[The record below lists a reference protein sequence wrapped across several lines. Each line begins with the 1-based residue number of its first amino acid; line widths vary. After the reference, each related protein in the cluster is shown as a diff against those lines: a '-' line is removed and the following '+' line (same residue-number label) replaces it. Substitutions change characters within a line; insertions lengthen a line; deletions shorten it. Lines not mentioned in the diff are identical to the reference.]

1 MRYGANLW
9 DIDSTADWPMLGN
22 KEIEA
27 DFEFTWEVLTDF
39 FNQKRIQRTLD
50 AIDETKV
57 TGWEKWWQV
66 ELALYLSDHDDVAN
80 WNMEERFF
88 TDLRRSV
95 EKDSIAVDLCFRRKR
110 CSKDSMIYL
119 ELKQDADWK
128 RCIENML
135 RDALKVSD
143 AQTRSQEGATMRSF
157 FVAGI
162 YPSIPKVEVHNY
174 VEKRLDEL
182 DIDWDLMDTKFIAGT
197 PYGFTMF

>member
-1 MRYGANLW
+1 LGA
-9 DIDSTADWPMLGN
+9 IHET
-22 KEIEA
+22 
-27 DFEFTWEVLTDF
+27 EVS
-39 FNQKRIQRTLD
+39 
-50 AIDETKV
+50 
-57 TGWEKWWQV
+57 GWEKWWQV
-66 ELALYLSDHDDVAN
+66 ELALYLNDHDDVAD

-95 EKDSIAVDLCFRRKR
+95 EKDSIAIDLCFRRKR

-128 RCIENML
+128 RCMDKLL

-143 AQTRSQEGATMRSF
+143 AQTRSQEGDAVRSF

-162 YPSIPKVEVHNY
+162 YPSIPKVEVHDY
-174 VEKRLDEL
+174 VEKRLEEL
-182 DIDWDLMDTKFIAGT
+182 AIDWDVMDTKFISNT

>member
-1 MRYGANLW
+1 MGA
-9 DIDSTADWPMLGN
+9 IHET
-22 KEIEA
+22 
-27 DFEFTWEVLTDF
+27 EVS
-39 FNQKRIQRTLD
+39 
-50 AIDETKV
+50 
-57 TGWEKWWQV
+57 GWEKWWQV
-66 ELALYLSDHDDVAN
+66 ELALYLNDHDDVAD

-95 EKDSIAVDLCFRRKR
+95 EKDSIAIDLCFRRKR

-128 RCIENML
+128 RCMDKLL

-143 AQTRSQEGATMRSF
+143 AQTRSQEGDAVRSF

-162 YPSIPKVEVHNY
+162 YPSIPKVEVHDY
-174 VEKRLDEL
+174 VEKRLEEL
-182 DIDWDLMDTKFIAGT
+182 AIDWDVMDTKFISNT